1 VNDELWLR
9 KITTNLSHYIPNT
22 YREEKTWEI
31 YALPESNINTDHE
44 AWEWY
49 RFSLLRVGCCKHG
62 NEPLDSIKGRKFV
75 D

>member
-1 VNDELWLR
+1 MGG
-9 KITTNLSHYIPNT
+9 TFGTNWKAEKCIQDSIPNK

-49 RFSLLRVGCCKHG
+49 RFSLLRVGCCKHCMKSLI
-62 NEPLDSIKGRKFV
+62 P
-75 D
+75 